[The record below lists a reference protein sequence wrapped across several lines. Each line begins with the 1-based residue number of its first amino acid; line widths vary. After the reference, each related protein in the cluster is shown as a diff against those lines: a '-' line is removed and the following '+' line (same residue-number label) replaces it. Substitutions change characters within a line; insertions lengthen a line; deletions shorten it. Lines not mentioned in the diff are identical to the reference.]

1 MFSLFYRKYGENKTP
16 LIILH
21 GLFGMSDNW
30 HNIAKILSE
39 HFTVYTLDLRN
50 HGNSPHTAEMNYK
63 VMAEDIN
70 NFMLSEEI
78 SKAYLLGHSMGG
90 KAAIMFANLY
100 PEKILKMIVVDIA
113 PKKYTKSHIKY
124 IEAMQN
130 INLNANSRKEIEEE
144 LSSKISNRDE
154 LLFILKNLERDT
166 NNKFRL
172 KLNID
177 SLEKNYENLISEIE
191 IFNNIN
197 VPTLFVKGENSSYIS
212 KEDEFFINQKFN
224 SVKFKNIKKAGHWV
238 HAENPLDF
246 LTETLFF
253 LKN

>member
-50 HGNSPHTAEMNYK
+50 HGNSPHSAEMNYK

-90 KAAIMFANLY
+90 KTAIMFANLY
-100 PEKILKMIVVDIA
+100 PEKILKMIVVDIT

-124 IEAMQN
+124 IDAMQN
-130 INLNANSRKEIEEE
+130 INFNANSRKEIEEE

-212 KEDEFFINQKFN
+212 NEDEFFINQKFN

-246 LTETLFF
+246 LTETLSF